1 MSQELKQYIKAALE
15 QGADR
20 GQITSTL
27 TGSGWAESVVL
38 KTLEQFV
45 GVDAH
50 GVPIPAPRMQAHQI
64 ARDIFVYTLI
74 LVTLGL
80 SAFALGGLLFNLIE
94 RYVPDAVTG
103 GYYRQRIMD
112 RGISWAIAQ
121 LLIAFPAY
129 TGLSYWVQKDVQQF
143 PQKRESLIRKLLIY
157 GILGITA
164 VVGLG
169 DLIATLTTYLQGD
182 MSTRFALK
190 ALVVL
195 GLSALVFVYYLF
207 EMRRDDVLVRQGG
220 NQ

>member
-20 GQITSTL
+20 EQITSTL
-27 TGSGWAESVVL
+27 TVSGWAEPVVL

-64 ARDIFVYTLI
+64 ARDIFVYSLI
-74 LVTLGL
+74 LITLGL
-80 SAFALGGLLFNLIE
+80 NAFALGGLLFNLIE
-94 RYVPDAVTG
+94 HYVPDAMTG
-103 GYYRQRIMD
+103 RYYFHHRD

-121 LLIAFPAY
+121 LFIAFPVY
-129 TGLSYWVQKDVQQF
+129 SGLTYWVQKDVRQF

-169 DLIATLTTYLQGD
+169 DLITTLTTYLQGD
-182 MSTRFALK
+182 MTDRFALK

-195 GLSALVFVYYLF
+195 GISSLIFVYYLF
-207 EMRRDDVLVRQGG
+207 EMRRDDVLVRQEGH
-220 NQ
+220 Q

>member
-20 GQITSTL
+20 EQITNTL
-27 TGSGWAESVVL
+27 TVSGWAEPVVL

-64 ARDIFVYTLI
+64 ARDIFVYSLI
-74 LVTLGL
+74 LITLGL
-80 SAFALGGLLFNLIE
+80 NAFALGGLLFNLIE
-94 RYVPDAVTG
+94 RLVPDIVMQS
-103 GYYRQRIMD
+103 YHWQSRD
-112 RGISWAIAQ
+112 RSISWAIAQ
-121 LLIAFPAY
+121 LIIAFPVY
-129 TGLSYWVQKDVQQF
+129 SGLSYWIQKDIQCF

-169 DLIATLTTYLQGD
+169 DLIAVLTTYLQGD
-182 MSTRFALK
+182 LTDRFTLK

-195 GLSALVFVYYLF
+195 GISALIFVYYLF
-207 EMRRDDVLVRQGG
+207 EMRRDDVLVKQGG
-220 NQ
+220 NH

>member
-20 GQITSTL
+20 EQITNTL
-27 TGSGWAESVVL
+27 TVSGWAEPVVL

-64 ARDIFVYTLI
+64 ARDIFVYSLI
-74 LVTLGL
+74 LITLGL
-80 SAFALGGLLFNLIE
+80 NAFALGGLLFNLIE
-94 RYVPDAVTG
+94 HYVPDAMTNR
-103 GYYRQRIMD
+103 YYFNSMD

-121 LLIAFPAY
+121 LFIAFPVY
-129 TGLSYWVQKDVQQF
+129 SGLTYWVQKDVQQF

-169 DLIATLTTYLQGD
+169 DLITTLTTYLQGD
-182 MSTRFALK
+182 MTDRFALK

-195 GLSALVFVYYLF
+195 GISSLIFIYYLF

-220 NQ
+220 QQ